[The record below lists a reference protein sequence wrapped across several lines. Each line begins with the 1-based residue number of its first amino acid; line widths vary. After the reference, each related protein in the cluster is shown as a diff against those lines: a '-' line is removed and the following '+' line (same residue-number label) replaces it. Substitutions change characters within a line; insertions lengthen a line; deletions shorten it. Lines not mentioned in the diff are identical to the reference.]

1 METHPGTGR
10 RQLGVPSSSRLSP
23 SWLAGPWP
31 PPEPGPGPPGLR
43 PVPGLGRTAYVQG
56 WVCFPP
62 RSLRFHVG
70 PGGGTVEGGH
80 VTRVASPLGREAS
93 RDTKSQLRCNSRP
106 GEAAGK
112 SCYFELPRHHS
123 C

>member
-31 PPEPGPGPPGLR
+31 PPELGPGPPGLR

-62 RSLRFHVG
+62 HSLQFHVG
-70 PGGGTVEGGH
+70 PGGGTVEGGVSPGWPVH
-80 VTRVASPLGREAS
+80 SGGKRAGTPRVS
-93 RDTKSQLRCNSRP
+93 
-106 GEAAGK
+106 
-112 SCYFELPRHHS
+112 
-123 C
+123 